1 MFNTAFLLGI
11 CLLGAV
17 AAGLALYAVWQIFQ
31 EAPKPDR
38 EYMDPLPLRVRLIWP
53 AILVIAPTVERVIGV
68 EYTERLRARLAHA
81 GLSYL
86 YMPHEFVA
94 LRIVTSAI
102 FFIAV
107 AVVFEFLDLRLMP
120 WILLAIVFGYMAPAI
135 RMSEKSRK
143 REKEI
148 IRTLP
153 IYLDFITM
161 TVEAGL
167 SLGGAL
173 AQAVSKGP
181 PGLFRSELERV
192 NRDIKAGAGR
202 IEAMQSMA
210 ERLDIREVTTLVNAI
225 ALAERTGGSVGNV
238 LRAQA
243 DQRLTER
250 FQRAEKLAMEAPVKL
265 VFPLVAFIFPSTFI
279 VIGFPIAMKFI
290 HSGALQILHHGH

>member
-1 MFNTAFLLGI
+1 MFNTLFIIGI
-11 CLLGAV
+11 GLLGALTV
-17 AAGLALYAVWQIFQ
+17 GLLMYAVWRVF
-31 EAPKPDR
+31 EDAPKPDR
-38 EYMDPLPLRVRLIWP
+38 EYMDPLPLRVQVIWP
-53 AILVIAPTVERVIGV
+53 AVVVIAPSVERVLST
-68 EYTERLRARLAHA
+68 EYTERLRSRLVHS
-81 GLSYL
+81 GLLYL
-86 YMPHEFVA
+86 YMPHEFIA
-94 LRIVTSAI
+94 LKIVTGALFLI
-102 FFIAV
+102 V
-107 AVVFEFLDLRLMP
+107 TGVVLEFMNLHLLPWLPLMGV
-120 WILLAIVFGYMAPAI
+120 LGYMAPSI
-135 RMSEKSRK
+135 SMGELGRK

-148 IRTLP
+148 VRMLP

-181 PGLFRSELERV
+181 PGLFRAELERV
-192 NRDIKAGAGR
+192 NRDVKAGAGR
-202 IEAMQSMA
+202 IEALQAMA

-265 VFPLVAFIFPSTFI
+265 VFPLVAFIFPSTFV

-290 HSGALQILHHGH
+290 HSGALAILHHGH